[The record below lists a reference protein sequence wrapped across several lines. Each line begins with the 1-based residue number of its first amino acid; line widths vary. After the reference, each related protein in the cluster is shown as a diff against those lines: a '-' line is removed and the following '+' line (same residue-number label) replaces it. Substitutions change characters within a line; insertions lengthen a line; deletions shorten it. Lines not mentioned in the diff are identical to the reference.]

1 MKAAKTAAKEQTGLA
16 LLLLAVIA
24 LVIVVIFIF
33 KYSSGTKPNN
43 LYRSITIVLL
53 LMGLPVLYYAF
64 IIPGFDLAWF
74 AAVSL
79 YLALL
84 AVSLLSYIDNRF
96 IGCAG
101 NPGQLVS
108 SIRIV
113 VGEISS
119 YVRIVRVF
127 KQSRPIRESW

>member
-33 KYSSGTKPNN
+33 T
-43 LYRSITIVLL
+43 
-53 LMGLPVLYYAF
+53 
-64 IIPGFDLAWF
+64 
-74 AAVSL
+74 
-79 YLALL
+79 
-84 AVSLLSYIDNRF
+84 
-96 IGCAG
+96 G